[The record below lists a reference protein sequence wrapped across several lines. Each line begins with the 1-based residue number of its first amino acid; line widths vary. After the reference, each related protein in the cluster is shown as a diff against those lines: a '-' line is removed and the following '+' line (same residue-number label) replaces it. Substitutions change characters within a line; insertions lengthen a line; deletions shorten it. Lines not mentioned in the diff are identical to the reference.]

1 MTVINII
8 FRVEEICKKYDKY
21 DVDKQRELGASGDDA
36 FSRLFNSIDTDI
48 ESVVHVRLSYSL
60 SFETQGTFLLV
71 TLFYICIV
79 M

>member
-48 ESVVHVRLSYSL
+48 ESVVHVRLSPSL
-60 SFETQGTFLLV
+60 FWNPIIDF
-71 TLFYICIV
+71 FFW
-79 M
+79 